1 MVELIEEVKLVANKD
16 DRYTMYVFQNL
27 ETKKYIM
34 CTRMP
39 NWQVPDV
46 QPGSIGFLKYAIV
59 QAGEDYYNPQ
69 SGETSKFKYSNVYFV
84 NFILKAEILHNN
96 EIIL

>member
-46 QPGSIGFLKYAIV
+46 QVGNIGFLKYAVV
-59 QAGEDYYNPQ
+59 QAGDTYYDVIT
-69 SGETSKFKYSNVYFV
+69 EEFSKFKYSNVYFI
-84 NFILKAEILHNN
+84 NFILKTEILHNN